1 MELFEGV
8 IKGDQRA
15 IARAISIVESDSI
28 EAAVLI
34 KQLFLKSGHA
44 IIVGITGAPGVG
56 KSTLVDRLAAEWRR
70 VDNRV
75 GILAVDP
82 TSPFSGGAILG
93 DRVRMQA
100 HTADDGVYV
109 RSMATRGQLGGLAH
123 ATSDAVVILDAAGH
137 DVVVIETVGVGQ
149 GEVDIAKTADVSI
162 VVTVP
167 GAGDDVQTLK
177 AGIMEI
183 GDIFVVNKTDYAGAD
198 RTAGEIKAML
208 GLQEFS
214 ESAWKPPV
222 LMTQA
227 STGEGVLDVLE
238 AISQFDTQKTDKRDR
253 RLTRAR
259 SRLLGILRDT
269 FIERL
274 EVGGKSG
281 EALSNAVKEI
291 SEGLVDPYTAAEQ
304 IMGKLQ

>member
-1 MELFEGV
+1 MALFERV

-15 IARAISIVESDSI
+15 IARAISVVENDSVES
-28 EAAVLI
+28 AVLI
-34 KQLFLKSGHA
+34 KKLFRQSGHA
-44 IIVGITGAPGVG
+44 IVVGVTGAPGVG
-56 KSTLVDRLAAEWRR
+56 KSTLVDRLVSEWRR
-70 VDNRV
+70 IDSRV
-75 GILAVDP
+75 GVLAIDP

-93 DRVRMQA
+93 DRIRMQT
-100 HTADDGVYV
+100 HIADDGVYV

-123 ATSDAVVILDAAGH
+123 ATSDAVVILAAAGY

-198 RTAGEIKAML
+198 RTAGEIQAML

-214 ESAWKPPV
+214 ENNWKPPV
-222 LMTQA
+222 LRTQA
-227 STGEGVLDVLE
+227 STGEGVMDVLK
-238 AISQFDTQKTDKRDR
+238 AISQFDAQKTDKHDR
-253 RLTRAR
+253 RLSRAR
-259 SRLLGILRDT
+259 FRLLGILRDT

-274 EVGGKSG
+274 EVEGTSR
-281 EALSNAVKEI
+281 EALSSAIKEI
-291 SEGLVDPYTAAEQ
+291 SEGQIDPYTAAEK